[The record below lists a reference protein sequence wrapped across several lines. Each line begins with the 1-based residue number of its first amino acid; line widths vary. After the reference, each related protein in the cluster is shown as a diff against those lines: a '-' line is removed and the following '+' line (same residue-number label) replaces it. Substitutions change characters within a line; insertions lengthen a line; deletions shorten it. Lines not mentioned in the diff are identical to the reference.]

1 MARAKMTAADLQKVG
16 YVPETPNQSIRRVVL
31 ERLENDGGDLQSLF
45 PRTLLDIE
53 TLEQTV
59 AALVDGT
66 HLLFFGPP
74 GSGKTSLAVDIWNL
88 LPRQIHAVARCPVQ
102 CDPASLYD
110 TDFARLQPACP
121 ACRTRHG
128 HDADPGK
135 IEVLRTTLRE
145 GYGLSRLQG
154 SPEVFPD
161 ALTGVINLHKLEQLG
176 DATSPLVLEPG
187 KLLQAHRGLL
197 LIDEVGKL
205 PKGTQN
211 VLLQALQERAVS
223 PAKSRETF
231 PASFLAVATTNLT
244 DLTNITEPLND
255 RMTSIKIDFSKDP
268 DLNRRILEMARRPHT
283 TFVPRLMRDAAV
295 LFIMGWRETVG
306 ETFELAEAGS
316 NRALI
321 DTIRRG
327 EAYAALA
334 REPMMSTDSF
344 RRGLKDSLTGRVRAR
359 GMESYR
365 RNIARIE
372 AYLEEAFNASIQAAA
387 TGYWCDFYK
396 QALKSDRKRG
406 KRVLEECRRYLA
418 EGEPAGPE
426 GDMALLEEYIKQTE
440 VSTTMSNTAI
450 TAAVLK
456 LLFDLGTF
464 ECHE

>member
-1 MARAKMTAADLQKVG
+1 MARSKTTAADLLKAG
-16 YVPETPNQSIRRVVL
+16 YRPETPTQSLRRVVL
-31 ERLENDGGDLQSLF
+31 ERLRANDDLQALF
-45 PRTLLDIE
+45 PRTLLDPE

-59 AALVDGT
+59 AALIDGT

-74 GSGKTSLAVDIWNL
+74 GSGKTSLAVDIWRL
-88 LPRQIHAVARCPVQ
+88 MPRTVQAVAGCPVQ
-102 CDPASLYD
+102 CDPASLCD
-110 TDFARLQPACP
+110 PEFAALQPACP
-121 ACRTRHG
+121 ACHTVHG
-128 HDADPGK
+128 MEPDPARV
-135 IEVLRTTLRE
+135 EVATTVLRE
-145 GYGLSRLQG
+145 GYGLARLQG

-231 PASFLAVATTNLT
+231 PASFLTVATSNLT
-244 DLTNITEPLND
+244 DLSNITEPLND
-255 RMTSIKIDFSKDP
+255 RMSSIKIDFSRDL

-283 TFVPRLMRDAAV
+283 TFVPRLMREAAV
-295 LFIMGWRETVG
+295 LFIMGWRDAVG

-316 NRALI
+316 NRSLI

-334 REPMMSTDSF
+334 REPVLSVGSF
-344 RRGLKDSLTGRVRAR
+344 RKGLTDALTGRVRAR

-365 RNIARIE
+365 RNIARIQT
-372 AYLEEAFNASIQAAA
+372 YLDEAFEASMQAAA
-387 TGYWCDFYK
+387 TAYWCAFFK
-396 QALKSDRKRG
+396 GPLTASEKRG
-406 KRVLEECRRYLA
+406 KQLLKECRGYL
-418 EGEPAGPE
+418 EGDGSQAPE
-426 GDMALLEEYIKQTE
+426 GDFTLLECYIKE
-440 VSTTMSNTAI
+440 NEHSTTMEET
-450 TAAVLK
+450 TVTLAVLR
-456 LLFDLGTF
+456 LLFEVGTF
-464 ECHE
+464 GCHD

>member
-1 MARAKMTAADLQKVG
+1 MARSKTTAADLLKAG
-16 YVPETPNQSIRRVVL
+16 HRPETPNQSLRRVVL
-31 ERLENDGGDLQSLF
+31 ERLETNDDLQALF
-45 PRTLLDIE
+45 PRTLLDHE

-59 AALVDGT
+59 AALIDGT

-88 LPRQIHAVARCPVQ
+88 LPQTIQAVAGCPVQ

-110 TDFARLQPACP
+110 REFAALQPACP
-121 ACRTRHG
+121 ACHTRHG
-128 HDADPGK
+128 MEPDPAK
-135 IEVLRTTLRE
+135 VEVTTAALRE
-145 GYGLSRLQG
+145 GYGLARLQG

-231 PASFLAVATTNLT
+231 PASFLTVATSNLT
-244 DLTNITEPLND
+244 DLSNITEPLND
-255 RMTSIKIDFSKDP
+255 RMSSVKIDFSKDL

-283 TFVPRLMRDAAV
+283 TFVPRVMREAAV
-295 LFIMGWRETVG
+295 LFIMGWRDAVG

-334 REPMMSTDSF
+334 KEPMMSVASF
-344 RRGLKDSLTGRVRAR
+344 KRGLADALTGRVRAR

-372 AYLEEAFNASIQAAA
+372 AYLAEAFEPSLQAASTA
-387 TGYWCDFYK
+387 YWCGFFK
-396 QALKSDRKRG
+396 GPLGSSEKRG
-406 KRVLEECRRYLA
+406 KQLLKECKRYLDGSLA
-418 EGEPAGPE
+418 NAPE
-426 GDMALLEEYIKQTE
+426 GDFALFEKYIQENEDSTTLEE
-440 VSTTMSNTAI
+440 VALGV
-450 TAAVLK
+450 AVMH
-456 LLFDLGTF
+456 LLFEVGTF
-464 ECHE
+464 SCHD

>member
-1 MARAKMTAADLQKVG
+1 MARAKTTAADLMKAG
-16 YVPETPNQSIRRVVL
+16 YRPETPNQSLRRVVL
-31 ERLENDGGDLQSLF
+31 ERLAADADLQALF
-45 PRTLLDIE
+45 PRTLLDPE

-59 AALVDGT
+59 AALIDGT

-88 LPRQIHAVARCPVQ
+88 LPLNIQAVAGCPVQ

-110 TDFARLQPACP
+110 REFARIQPACP
-121 ACRTRHG
+121 ACHSRHG
-128 HDADPGK
+128 YEPDPAK
-135 IEVLRTTLRE
+135 VEVTTTTLRE
-145 GYGLSRLQG
+145 GYGLARLQG

-231 PASFLAVATTNLT
+231 PASFLTVATSNLS
-244 DLTNITEPLND
+244 DLSNITEPLND
-255 RMTSIKIDFSKDP
+255 RMSSIKIDFSKDM
-268 DLNRRILEMARRPHT
+268 DLNRRILEMARRTHT
-283 TFVPRLMRDAAV
+283 TFVPKLMREAAV
-295 LFIMGWRETVG
+295 LFIMGWRDAVG

-321 DTIRRG
+321 DSVRRG

-334 REPMMSTDSF
+334 REPIMSVTSF
-344 RRGLKDSLTGRVRAR
+344 KRGLKDALTGRVRAR

-372 AYLEEAFNASIQAAA
+372 AYLDEALEPSLQAAA
-387 TGYWCDFYK
+387 TAYWCGFFK
-396 QALKSDRKRG
+396 GPLNGSEKRG
-406 KRVLEECRRYLA
+406 QQLLKECRGFQ
-418 EGEPAGPE
+418 EGSLTQAPE
-426 GDMALLEEYIKQTE
+426 GDFTLLEQYIKE
-440 VSTTMSNTAI
+440 NELSTTLEEAAV
-450 TAAVLK
+450 TAAVIG
-456 LLFDLGTF
+456 LLFEMGTF
-464 ECHE
+464 QCHD